1 MKCCKA
7 EMLFLFQLEA
17 AVAGAG
23 RALPQPVQ
31 RAGHQDHGQDA
42 VCILMPSP
50 SRCQQGCCALALK
63 YLLTIFTSF
72 L

>member
-1 MKCCKA
+1 
-7 EMLFLFQLEA
+7 MLLWLQLEA

-31 RAGHQDHGQDA
+31 RAGHQDHGQDE
-42 VCILMPSP
+42 VYILMPSP
-50 SRCQQGCCALALK
+50 SSCQQGCCANALK
-63 YLLTIFTSF
+63 YLLAIFTSF